1 MQRLYMVMY
10 VAVPRQGYPTNVHTW
25 FMYSVYYSTY
35 LVYFTC
41 VVQMITGIHYGAT
54 GTRERPVVG
63 ENASFQG
70 VLITFS

>member
-1 MQRLYMVMY
+1 MYMYMY
-10 VAVPRQGYPTNVHTW
+10 VAVPRQGYPTNVHMW
-25 FMYSVYYSTY
+25 FIYYSTY

-54 GTRERPVVG
+54 GTRERPVVC

-70 VLITFS
+70 ILITFS